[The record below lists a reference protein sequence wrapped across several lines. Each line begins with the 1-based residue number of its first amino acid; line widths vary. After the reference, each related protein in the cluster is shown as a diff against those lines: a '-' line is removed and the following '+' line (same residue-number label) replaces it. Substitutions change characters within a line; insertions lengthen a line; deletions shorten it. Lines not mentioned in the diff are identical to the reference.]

1 MSSTTTTNATSIN
14 TIVSIY
20 TEDDMRIAGNKLA
33 AILNAPADHTAQ
45 ERIDAELYL
54 QTVTDS
60 VNAGLLSKEFADF
73 DHATNPLHAFALRR
87 FWNPVYM
94 RRTSDK
100 TTKQVSFS
108 LTSRRQ
114 RLNVLDYLKH
124 AEDNSITL
132 PESAD
137 TLRKLLTAASK
148 TLSDYVLSCIRD
160 DKISTVSVSNVK
172 AGLHNF
178 MSHLGIDNLKVR
190 NQDVRFLAMAVTHAR
205 DLGELAEID
214 APHVAPYLMDMVH
227 VQKEELKYGFAGK
240 EGKKEQ
246 ATK

>member
-1 MSSTTTTNATSIN
+1 MSSTTTNAIT
-14 TIVSIY
+14 TTTTAPIY

-54 QTVTDS
+54 QTVTDF
-60 VNAGLLSKEFADF
+60 VNADKLSKEFSDF
-73 DHATNPLHAFALRR
+73 DHASNPLHAFAERR

-100 TTKQVSFS
+100 TTKRVSFS

-132 PESAD
+132 PESVD

-240 EGKKEQ
+240 EAKKEQ

>member
-1 MSSTTTTNATSIN
+1 MSNTNTNTNTTAP
-14 TIVSIY
+14 IY
-20 TEDDMRIAGNKLA
+20 TEDDMRIAANKLA

-45 ERIDAELYL
+45 ERMDAELHL
-54 QTVTDS
+54 QTVTNS
-60 VNAGLLSKEFADF
+60 VNAAMLAKEFADF
-73 DHATNPLHAFALRR
+73 DHAANPLHAFALRR

-94 RRTSDK
+94 RRTSDR

-108 LTSRRQ
+108 LASRRQ

-124 AEDNSITL
+124 AEDNSVTL
-132 PESAD
+132 PESVD
-137 TLRKLLTAASK
+137 TLRKLLNAASK

-178 MSHLGIDNLKVR
+178 MSHLGIDSLKVR

-240 EGKKEQ
+240 ESKQEQ
-246 ATK
+246 AKK

>member
-1 MSSTTTTNATSIN
+1 MSSTN
-14 TIVSIY
+14 TINANITATVY
-20 TEDDMRIAGNKLA
+20 TQEDMRNAARKLA

-54 QTVTDS
+54 QTVTNS
-60 VNAGLLSKEFADF
+60 VNADLLAKEFADF
-73 DHATNPLHAFALRR
+73 DRASNPLYAFAHRR

-94 RRTSDK
+94 RRTSDR

-124 AEDNSITL
+124 AEDKSITL
-132 PESAD
+132 PESVD
-137 TLRKLLTAASK
+137 TLRNLLNSACK

-160 DKISTVSVSNVK
+160 DTVSTISVSNVK
-172 AGLHNF
+172 AGLYNF
-178 MSHLGIDNLKVR
+178 VSHLHIDNLKVR
-190 NQDVRFLAMAVTHAR
+190 NQDVRFLAMAVTRAR
-205 DLGELAEID
+205 DLGELAEVD

-227 VQKEELKYGFAGK
+227 VFLEDKEYGYNTND
-240 EGKKEQ
+240 KKDE